1 MLILGYKCNIKLT
14 KNKTMNINIEKLL
27 TVTNY
32 AILKGIS
39 RQHIYRLVQNQE
51 LTMIKIDGINFIF
64 LDEKA
69 IDFVRKRQK

>member
-1 MLILGYKCNIKLT
+1 
-14 KNKTMNINIEKLL
+14 MNINIEKLL

>member
-1 MLILGYKCNIKLT
+1 MLILSYKCNIKLT